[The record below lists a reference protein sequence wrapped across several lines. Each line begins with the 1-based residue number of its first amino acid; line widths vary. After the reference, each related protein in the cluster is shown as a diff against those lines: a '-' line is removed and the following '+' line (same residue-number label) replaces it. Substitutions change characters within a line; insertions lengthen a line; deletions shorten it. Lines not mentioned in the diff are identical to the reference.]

1 MSRYRSYGR
10 LDDQYRSE
18 GDTAFTKMNSRV
30 RPTQLQPGEVQL
42 SQNGRMEVDG
52 TWQPRKGLLTLSG
65 AITIDA
71 DAIRL
76 PFPISA
82 AQRQSNVV
90 TLTLVDT
97 PNTAFVPGQTIFIEG
112 LTGYSTNPN
121 GAQTL
126 TSVSFANKQLTFAQ
140 TASNESFSTSAT
152 SLAFPAGSAIT
163 RLGYVITGASVNGNS
178 NVATLTSATAFDS
191 AFGVG
196 DSITV
201 GGLGFSTTDPNGVKT
216 IASVSGTT
224 LTYSL
229 TASGNETY
237 TTSANSLVD
246 LGSLFILNDDGANEV
261 FGSGV
266 FSDPNSDSADDII
279 FTATNNVCDIL
290 RLRDRAKFKVRY
302 PGSNTIS
309 GRCDLLQAFNK
320 VYIFRGKQTT
330 LESTP
335 IITSKAIT
343 SATRSGNTITVNCTD
358 HGRSVNDF
366 VTLIGLGNFTTD
378 PNGVYK
384 VATAPTVNQFTVTST
399 ASGTETFN
407 ASGAVA
413 EYFNDFTLVPS
424 GAYTIPSYIID
435 TAVEATDGQ
444 VTVTEANH
452 GLALGEDLEII
463 KASSPIDLFAKQSVK
478 VSEVPSVSIFSFNL
492 DVENISLGQ
501 NVNLVL
507 SKPRAISY
515 FIHQPATPFA
525 VLNQRRLWM
534 PYFNT
539 SDSSPVKRPNQD
551 EIVASD
557 ILNGDTFDVLGG
569 SFKIT
574 GGSSDF
580 IVGLEPFTENK
591 LLCFCRRSIHQLD
604 GVSGS
609 LADVQVNVVTPDLG
623 CSARRSIV
631 QIANKIFFLSDQGVY
646 GLEFLDLYNLRGLE
660 VALSEAITPIMKRI
674 NQDYVDKAVGAYF
687 DNRYW
692 LAIPIDGAVENNVI
706 LIWNTINGGWE
717 SIDRVNNVS
726 FNVRDM
732 IVAREGT
739 KNSLYITTSEGGVH
753 QIDGFDGGDQISVE
767 SGVSV
772 PQTLDVQ
779 SILTT
784 REYDGDT
791 LDRKFFARSEVHVKS
806 DTDSVSDASI
816 SFTSSDPD
824 QTSAATTI
832 SGVFGANLAQG
843 EDASIR
849 TSVRLRGYG
858 CSATITPTAGR
869 PLVRAVKLDARITDR
884 SRTSTQ

>member
-1 MSRYRSYGR
+1 MSRYRSYGK

-18 GDTAFTKMNSRV
+18 GDTAFTRMNSRV

-97 PNTAFVPGQTIFIEG
+97 PNTAFVPGQSIFIEG
-112 LTGYSTNPN
+112 LTSYTTNPN

-140 TASNESFSTSAT
+140 TAGNESFSTSAT
-152 SLAFPAGSAIT
+152 SLAFPAGSAVT
-163 RLGYVITGASVNGNS
+163 QLNFT
-178 NVATLTSATAFDS
+178 
-191 AFGVG
+191 
-196 DSITV
+196 
-201 GGLGFSTTDPNGVKT
+201 
-216 IASVSGTT
+216 
-224 LTYSL
+224 
-229 TASGNETY
+229 
-237 TTSANSLVD
+237 
-246 LGSLFILNDDGANEV
+246 LNDDGANEV

-320 VYIFRGKQTT
+320 VYIFRGRQTAF
-330 LESTP
+330 ESTP
-335 IITSKAIT
+335 VITSKAIT
-343 SATRSGNTITVNCTD
+343 SASRSSNTVTVNSTG

-366 VTLIGLGNFTTD
+366 VTLIGLGAFTTD

-384 VATAPTVNQFTVTST
+384 VATVPTVNQFTVTTT
-399 ASGTETFN
+399 ASGSETFN
-407 ASGAVA
+407 TSGAVA
-413 EYFNDFTLVPS
+413 EYFNDFALVPS
-424 GAYTIPSYIID
+424 GTYTIPSYIID
-435 TAVEATDGQ
+435 TSTAAADGI
-444 VTVTEANH
+444 VTVDEVGH
-452 GLALGEDLEII
+452 GLVLGQELKIIKGDSPFDAFVKETVRVSVVVSADQFKFNLEIEDTTG
-463 KASSPIDLFAKQSVK
+463 K
-478 VSEVPSVSIFSFNL
+478 
-492 DVENISLGQ
+492 
-501 NVNLVL
+501 NLVL
-507 SKPRAISY
+507 SKPQAISY
-515 FIHQPATPFA
+515 FVRQPATPFA

-551 EIVASD
+551 EIIASD
-557 ILNGDTFDVLGG
+557 ILDGDTFDVLGG

-609 LADVQVNVVTPDLG
+609 LADVQVNVITPDLG

-717 SIDRVNNVS
+717 SIDTVNNVS

-753 QIDGFDGGDQISVE
+753 QVDGFDGGDQISVQA
-767 SGVSV
+767 GVSV

-791 LDRKFFARSEVHVKS
+791 LDRKIFARSEVHVKS

-832 SGVFGANLAQG
+832 SGVFGANLAAG

>member
-1 MSRYRSYGR
+1 MSRYRSYGK

-152 SLAFPAGSAIT
+152 SLAFPAGSAVT
-163 RLGYVITGASVNGNS
+163 QLNFT
-178 NVATLTSATAFDS
+178 
-191 AFGVG
+191 
-196 DSITV
+196 
-201 GGLGFSTTDPNGVKT
+201 
-216 IASVSGTT
+216 
-224 LTYSL
+224 
-229 TASGNETY
+229 
-237 TTSANSLVD
+237 
-246 LGSLFILNDDGANEV
+246 LNDDGANEV

-557 ILNGDTFDVLGG
+557 ILDGDTFDVLGG

-646 GLEFLDLYNLRGLE
+646 GLEFLDQYNLRGLE

-753 QIDGFDGGDQISVE
+753 QIDGFDGGDQISVQA
-767 SGVSV
+767 GVSI
-772 PQTLDVQ
+772 PETLDVQ

>member
-1 MSRYRSYGR
+1 MSRYRSYGK

-18 GDTAFTKMNSRV
+18 GDTAFTRMNSRV

-97 PNTAFVPGQTIFIEG
+97 PNTAFVPGQSIFIEG
-112 LTGYSTNPN
+112 LTSYTTNPN

-140 TASNESFSTSAT
+140 TAGNESFSTSAT
-152 SLAFPAGSAIT
+152 SLAFPAGSAVT
-163 RLGYVITGASVNGNS
+163 QLNFT
-178 NVATLTSATAFDS
+178 
-191 AFGVG
+191 
-196 DSITV
+196 
-201 GGLGFSTTDPNGVKT
+201 
-216 IASVSGTT
+216 
-224 LTYSL
+224 
-229 TASGNETY
+229 
-237 TTSANSLVD
+237 
-246 LGSLFILNDDGANEV
+246 LNDDGANEV

-320 VYIFRGKQTT
+320 VYIFRGRQTAF
-330 LESTP
+330 ESTP
-335 IITSKAIT
+335 VITSKAIT
-343 SATRSGNTITVNCTD
+343 SASRSSNTVTVNSTG

-366 VTLIGLGNFTTD
+366 VTLIGLGAFTTD

-384 VATAPTVNQFTVTST
+384 VATVPSVNQFTVTTT
-399 ASGTETFN
+399 ASGSETFN
-407 ASGAVA
+407 TSGAVA
-413 EYFNDFTLVPS
+413 EYFNDFALVPS
-424 GAYTIPSYIID
+424 GTYTIPSYIID
-435 TAVEATDGQ
+435 TSTAAADGI
-444 VTVTEANH
+444 VTVDEVGH
-452 GLALGEDLEII
+452 GLVLGQELKIIKGDSPFDAFVKETVRVSVVVSADQFKFNLEIEDTTG
-463 KASSPIDLFAKQSVK
+463 K
-478 VSEVPSVSIFSFNL
+478 
-492 DVENISLGQ
+492 
-501 NVNLVL
+501 NLVL
-507 SKPRAISY
+507 SKPQAISY
-515 FIHQPATPFA
+515 FVRQPATPFA

-551 EIVASD
+551 EIIASD
-557 ILNGDTFDVLGG
+557 ILDGDTFDVLGG

-717 SIDRVNNVS
+717 SIDTVNNVS

-791 LDRKFFARSEVHVKS
+791 LDRKIFARSEVHVKS

-832 SGVFGANLAQG
+832 SGVFGANLAAG

>member
-152 SLAFPAGSAIT
+152 SLAFPAGSAVT
-163 RLGYVITGASVNGNS
+163 QLNFT
-178 NVATLTSATAFDS
+178 
-191 AFGVG
+191 
-196 DSITV
+196 
-201 GGLGFSTTDPNGVKT
+201 
-216 IASVSGTT
+216 
-224 LTYSL
+224 
-229 TASGNETY
+229 
-237 TTSANSLVD
+237 
-246 LGSLFILNDDGANEV
+246 LNDDGANEV

-557 ILNGDTFDVLGG
+557 ILDGDTFDVLGG

-646 GLEFLDLYNLRGLE
+646 GLEFLDQYNLRGLE

-753 QIDGFDGGDQISVE
+753 QIDGFDGGDQISVQA
-767 SGVSV
+767 GVSI
-772 PQTLDVQ
+772 PETLDVQ

>member
-1 MSRYRSYGR
+1 MSRYRSYGK

-152 SLAFPAGSAIT
+152 SLAFPAGSAVT
-163 RLGYVITGASVNGNS
+163 QLNFT
-178 NVATLTSATAFDS
+178 
-191 AFGVG
+191 
-196 DSITV
+196 
-201 GGLGFSTTDPNGVKT
+201 
-216 IASVSGTT
+216 
-224 LTYSL
+224 
-229 TASGNETY
+229 
-237 TTSANSLVD
+237 
-246 LGSLFILNDDGANEV
+246 LNDDGANEV

-557 ILNGDTFDVLGG
+557 ILDGDTFDVLGG

-646 GLEFLDLYNLRGLE
+646 GLEFLDQYNLRGLE

-753 QIDGFDGGDQISVE
+753 QIDGFDGGDQISVQA
-767 SGVSV
+767 GVSV
-772 PQTLDVQ
+772 PETLDVQ

>member
-152 SLAFPAGSAIT
+152 SLAFPAGSAVT
-163 RLGYVITGASVNGNS
+163 QLNFT
-178 NVATLTSATAFDS
+178 
-191 AFGVG
+191 
-196 DSITV
+196 
-201 GGLGFSTTDPNGVKT
+201 
-216 IASVSGTT
+216 
-224 LTYSL
+224 
-229 TASGNETY
+229 
-237 TTSANSLVD
+237 
-246 LGSLFILNDDGANEV
+246 LNDDGANEV

-343 SATRSGNTITVNCTD
+343 SATRSGNTITVNCTG

-557 ILNGDTFDVLGG
+557 ILDGDTFDVLGG

-646 GLEFLDLYNLRGLE
+646 GLEFLDQYNLRGLE

-753 QIDGFDGGDQISVE
+753 QIDGFDGGDQISVQA
-767 SGVSV
+767 GVSI
-772 PQTLDVQ
+772 PETLDVQ

>member
-1 MSRYRSYGR
+1 MSRYRSYGK
-10 LDDQYRSE
+10 LDDQYRSS
-18 GDTAFTKMNSRV
+18 GDTSFTRMNSRV

-97 PNTAFVPGQTIFIEG
+97 PNTAFVPGQAIFIEG
-112 LTGYSTNPN
+112 LTDFASTDPN
-121 GAQTL
+121 GARTL
-126 TSVSFANKQLTFAQ
+126 VSVSFANKQLTFAQ
-140 TASNESFSTSAT
+140 TGDNKSFATSAT
-152 SLAFPAGSAIT
+152 SLAFPVGSAIT
-163 RLGYVITGASVNGNS
+163 KLNFT
-178 NVATLTSATAFDS
+178 
-191 AFGVG
+191 
-196 DSITV
+196 
-201 GGLGFSTTDPNGVKT
+201 
-216 IASVSGTT
+216 
-224 LTYSL
+224 
-229 TASGNETY
+229 
-237 TTSANSLVD
+237 
-246 LGSLFILNDDGANEV
+246 LNDDGANEV

-266 FSDPNSDSADDII
+266 FSDPNSDTADDII

-290 RLRDRAKFKVRY
+290 RLRDQAKFKVRY

-320 VYIFRGKQTT
+320 VYIFRGTQTSF
-330 LESTP
+330 ESTP
-335 IITSKAIT
+335 VITSKAIT
-343 SATRSGNTITVNCTD
+343 SASRSSNTVTVNSTG

-384 VATAPTVNQFTVTST
+384 VATVASVNQFTVTTT
-399 ASGTETFN
+399 ASGSETFN
-407 ASGAVA
+407 TSGAVA
-413 EYFNDFTLVPS
+413 EYFNDFTLVAR
-424 GAYTIPSYIID
+424 GAYTVPSYIID
-435 TAVEATDGQ
+435 TAVEATNGQ
-444 VTVTEANH
+444 VTVTESNH
-452 GLALGEDLEII
+452 GLALGDDLEII
-463 KASSPIDLFAKQSVK
+463 KATSPIDLFAKQSVK
-478 VSEVPSVSIFSFNL
+478 VSDIPSVSIFSFNL

-501 NVNLVL
+501 NINLIL
-507 SKPRAISY
+507 SKPQAISY
-515 FIHQPATPFA
+515 FVHQPATPFA

-534 PYFNT
+534 PYFYT

-551 EIVASD
+551 EIIASD
-557 ILNGDTFDVLGG
+557 ILDGDTFDVLGG
-569 SFKIT
+569 SLKIT

-591 LLCFCRRSIHQLD
+591 LVAFCRRSIHQID

-646 GLEFLDLYNLRGLE
+646 GLEYLDEYNLRGLE
-660 VALSEAITPIMKRI
+660 VPLSEAITPIMKRI
-674 NQDYVDKAVGAYF
+674 NQDYVDKAVGAFFDARYF
-687 DNRYW
+687 

-717 SIDRVNNVS
+717 SIDTVNNVS

-732 IVAREGT
+732 LVAREGT

-753 QIDGFDGGDQISVE
+753 QVDGFDGGDQISVQA
-767 SGVSV
+767 GVSV

-784 REYDGDT
+784 REYDIDAI
-791 LDRKFFARSEVHVKS
+791 DRKFFARSEVHVKS

-832 SGVFGANLAQG
+832 SGVFGANLAAG

-858 CSATITPTAGR
+858 CSATITPTTGR
-869 PLVRAVKLDARITDR
+869 PFVRAVKLDARITDR

>member
-1 MSRYRSYGR
+1 MSRYRSYGK
-10 LDDQYRSE
+10 LDDQYRSS
-18 GDTAFTKMNSRV
+18 GDTSFTRMNSRV

-97 PNTAFVPGQTIFIEG
+97 PNTAFVPGQAIFIEG
-112 LTGYSTNPN
+112 LTDFASTDPN
-121 GAQTL
+121 GSRTL
-126 TSVSFANKQLTFAQ
+126 VSVSFANKQLTFAQ
-140 TASNESFSTSAT
+140 TGDNKSFATSAT

-163 RLGYVITGASVNGNS
+163 KLNFT
-178 NVATLTSATAFDS
+178 
-191 AFGVG
+191 
-196 DSITV
+196 
-201 GGLGFSTTDPNGVKT
+201 
-216 IASVSGTT
+216 
-224 LTYSL
+224 
-229 TASGNETY
+229 
-237 TTSANSLVD
+237 
-246 LGSLFILNDDGANEV
+246 LNDDGANEV

-266 FSDPNSDSADDII
+266 FSDPNSDTADDII

-290 RLRDRAKFKVRY
+290 RLRDQAKFKVRY

-320 VYIFRGKQTT
+320 VYIFRGTQTSF
-330 LESTP
+330 ESTP
-335 IITSKAIT
+335 VITSKAIT
-343 SATRSGNTITVNCTD
+343 SASRSSNTVTVNSTG

-384 VATAPTVNQFTVTST
+384 VATVASVNQFTVTTT
-399 ASGTETFN
+399 ASGSETFN
-407 ASGAVA
+407 TSGAVA
-413 EYFNDFTLVPS
+413 EYFNDFTLVAR
-424 GAYTIPSYIID
+424 GAYTVPSYIID
-435 TAVEATDGQ
+435 TAVEATNGQ
-444 VTVTEANH
+444 VTVTESNH
-452 GLALGEDLEII
+452 GLALGDDLEII
-463 KASSPIDLFAKQSVK
+463 KATSPIDLFAKQSVK
-478 VSEVPSVSIFSFNL
+478 VSDIPSVSIFSFNL

-501 NVNLVL
+501 NINLIL
-507 SKPRAISY
+507 SKPQAISY
-515 FIHQPATPFA
+515 FVHQPATPFA

-534 PYFNT
+534 PYFYT

-551 EIVASD
+551 EIIASD
-557 ILNGDTFDVLGG
+557 ILDGDTFDVLGG
-569 SFKIT
+569 SLKIT

-591 LLCFCRRSIHQLD
+591 LVAFCRRSIHQID

-646 GLEFLDLYNLRGLE
+646 GLEYLDEYNLRGLE
-660 VALSEAITPIMKRI
+660 VPLSEAITPIMKRI
-674 NQDYVDKAVGAYF
+674 NQDYVDKAVGAFFDARYF
-687 DNRYW
+687 

-717 SIDRVNNVS
+717 SIDTVNNVS

-732 IVAREGT
+732 LVAREGT

-753 QIDGFDGGDQISVE
+753 QVDGFDGGDQISVQA
-767 SGVSV
+767 GVSV

-784 REYDGDT
+784 REYDIDAI
-791 LDRKFFARSEVHVKS
+791 DRKFFARSEVHVKS

-832 SGVFGANLAQG
+832 SGVFGANLAAG

-858 CSATITPTAGR
+858 CSATITPTTGR
-869 PLVRAVKLDARITDR
+869 PFVRAVKLDARITDR